1 MVERGVDLP
10 MREGVKT
17 HLEDTD
23 LASIATKSYIAMRD
37 GITKARLTLWGK
49 AL

>member
-1 MVERGVDLP
+1 MVKRGVDLP
-10 MREGVKT
+10 MMEEVKT

-23 LASIATKSYIAMRD
+23 LGSIATKSYIAMRD
-37 GITKARLTLWGK
+37 AIAKARLTPWGK